1 MYNKIDMTMIT
12 CDMHKSLLDP
22 IDPRSYK
29 YLPLWQHKKETKGD
43 PKHTHG

>member
-12 CDMHKSLLDP
+12 CDMYESLLDP
-22 IDPRSYK
+22 IDHRSYK

-43 PKHTHG
+43 PKHTQD